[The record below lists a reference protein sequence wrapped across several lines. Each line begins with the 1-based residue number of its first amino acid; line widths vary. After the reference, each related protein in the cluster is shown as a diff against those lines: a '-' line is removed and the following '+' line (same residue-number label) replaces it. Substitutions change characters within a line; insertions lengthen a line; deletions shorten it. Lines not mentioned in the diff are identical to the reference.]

1 MEAAAPPPKWVSE
14 ALATTRLGASEA
26 TTDAFAGEYGAGA
39 VDFSVDPSA
48 AEAAAVSLGTGL
60 GEAGVEA
67 FSPHASAKA
76 ERVATPHARML
87 CFMRGSR

>member
-1 MEAAAPPPKWVSE
+1 MAAVDTSPNWTSV
-14 ALATTRLGASEA
+14 ALDTTRLGASDA
-26 TTDAFAGEYGAGA
+26 TTDAFAGEYGVGA
-39 VDFSVDPSA
+39 VDLSVEPPC
-48 AEAAAVSLGTGL
+48 AEAAAVSLGNGL

-67 FSPHASAKA
+67 FSLHASAKA